1 MTNKTEENKPQAPQ
15 GEMVKIPHEY
25 LIDGVKQAVQE
36 IEQKMAA
43 ARLKYLNRYN
53 KKNDYE
59 EFGRR
64 FGYSDHEKI
73 WTEFDRVW
81 NRQSTQSAVIRKVLR
96 VIGDSA
102 RYHAIVRLR
111 EEMKAEKS
119 KD

>member
-1 MTNKTEENKPQAPQ
+1 MANKTEEQKPQQAPQ

-25 LIDGVKQAVQE
+25 LIEGVKQAVQE

-53 KKNDYE
+53 EKNDNE

-81 NRQSTQSAVIRKVLR
+81 NRQSTQPAVIRKVLR

-102 RYHAIVRLR
+102 RYYAIARLR
-111 EEMKAEKS
+111 QEMKQEK
-119 KD
+119 K

>member
-1 MTNKTEENKPQAPQ
+1 MNKTEEQKPQNPQ

-25 LIDGVKQAVQE
+25 LIEGVRKAVDE
-36 IEQKMAA
+36 AKAKMAE
-43 ARLKYLNRYN
+43 ARAKYGSSYN

-64 FGYSDHEKI
+64 FGWNDPEAI
-73 WTEFDRVW
+73 WQEFDRVW
-81 NRQSTQSAVIRKVLR
+81 NRQSKEPAVIRNVIKVL
-96 VIGDSA
+96 GNQA
-102 RYHAIVRLR
+102 RYYAIARLR